1 MRRIRIDELKSGMI
15 VAHTIMDCDGRILLR
30 SGIQL
35 NENYIKRLSEFGLNS
50 VYIRDSLDGV
60 EVRDVIS
67 DETRLESI
75 KIVKDSFQQLENQ
88 HKLNVRM
95 VQSMVDKII
104 DDLLSDINVL
114 VNFNDIRTFDDY
126 TFGHSVNV
134 AVLAIMTGITLGFN
148 ELQLKELGIGA
159 ILHDI
164 GKTRIDKNILSK
176 TGDLS
181 KDEFNEIKRHTYY
194 GFEIL
199 RQYPDVSLMSAHV
212 ALQHHE
218 RWDGNGYP
226 RRLAGD
232 NIIEYARIVTVCDVY
247 DALVSDRPYRAAY
260 TVNQALNI
268 LKRMSGIYLDP
279 NCVDALISNIAVFP
293 VGSVVELSTGE
304 LGVVVDVNKA
314 TPSRPIVRLIFD
326 RYGKRLQHPYEVDLS
341 KYSTVIVTKTLQEE
355 AIQKLLN

>member
-1 MRRIRIDELKSGMI
+1 MRRIRVDELKSGMV
-15 VAHTIMDCDGRILLR
+15 VARTITDGDGRILLR

-50 VYIRDSLDGV
+50 VYIRDSLGGV

-268 LKRMSGIYLDP
+268 LKRMSGLFLDP
-279 NCVDALISNIAVFP
+279 SCVDALITNIAVFP

-304 LGVVVDVNKA
+304 IGVVVDVNKEA
-314 TPSRPIVRLIFD
+314 PNRPIVRLVFD
-326 RYGKRLQHPYEVDLS
+326 RCGKRLQHPYEVDLS
-341 KYSTVIVTKTLQEE
+341 KYSTVVVTKTLQEE
-355 AIQKLLN
+355 AIQKLIN